1 VETGEITQTGAR
13 GLYSQLIV
21 IDGLTYLD
29 RGRLLE
35 VRSPEAAARAERLIV
50 SNGYVAQDC
59 GAEASKCYWIEY
71 ALRTPL
77 STSRFYGLVV
87 IRYAPQVLG
96 EFKVPL
102 VPVWRLGY
110 DLMPTEDLVTYDPGS
125 DDTAKELMQRFGAEH
140 KKWEDR
146 LRWRPRFSDFL

>member
-110 DLMPTEDLVTYDPGS
+110 DLMPT
-125 DDTAKELMQRFGAEH
+125 DTAKELMQRFGAEH